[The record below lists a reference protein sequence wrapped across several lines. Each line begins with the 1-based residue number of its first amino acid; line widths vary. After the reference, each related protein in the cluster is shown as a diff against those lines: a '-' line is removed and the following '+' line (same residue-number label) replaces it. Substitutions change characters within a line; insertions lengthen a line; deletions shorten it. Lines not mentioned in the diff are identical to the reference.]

1 MSMFVKFKSSLL
13 ASSVMALC
21 LAVAPLAY
29 AQAPTPATQ
38 RAERFKAADAYMY
51 ANLSALVTDLNVQ
64 AAFTGGGN
72 GVIYRKGAKGQ
83 GRIMLAD
90 PAKATQTELTTEAA
104 LTPKLKAAGVKAD
117 GIIDVRPV
125 DYDADKN
132 VLKLSAGGRE
142 WSYELATDKLTANDP
157 FVAPDGAVSPDGK
170 YKVIARDYNLYL
182 VEVATN
188 RETPLTFDGG
198 YDQRYGQNYPQF
210 GDMADAN
217 SETPKMRLSVQWSE
231 DSQQI
236 LTYRMD
242 RNGAYIWTG
251 VQQSPQGSHFPR
263 AFNYVYPSAGAPN
276 VPLVKPVL
284 IDLKGK
290 ATYLD
295 VPPTEL
301 LWPGDPA
308 SYWSGDK
315 VIYEWSKRGY
325 GEILLYEVDPATGKG
340 VVRVRE
346 ALKPIVTVT
355 SSGIRHAPEWG
366 GNFVISERSG
376 WAQLYF
382 IKTSENPDGGK
393 ALTSGEWE
401 VTGIERIDKDDVII
415 AGIGREKGANPYASS
430 LYRVTKSGK
439 ITHLTPEPLDHSTTI
454 SPDGKWIID
463 RMSSPTDPTRT
474 VLRDAKEGKIVAE
487 LGRADISALL
497 ATGFTPPEPFETL
510 ADDGK
515 TKLYGMIHRPKNFDP
530 SKSYP
535 VIENVYTGPTTH
547 RFTEDYNGNIVNGLN
562 AMAQLGAIVVTIDG
576 RGTSQRG
583 KAFRSSA
590 YQNLGEVGLD
600 DHIWVLKAMKAK
612 YPYFDLSRVG
622 VYGGSAGGY
631 DTARFVLRRPDF
643 YKVGVASSGNHDQ
656 RIDKAWW
663 PEVSMGIADD
673 ATWEANS
680 NIPVAKNLKGK
691 LMLIHGDIDDN
702 VPIAATMKLSK
713 ALIDAGKDHE
723 LVILPNTKHNVSQPY
738 YFQKM
743 FGFFY
748 DNLIEPRADDPI
760 VQK

>member
-1 MSMFVKFKSSLL
+1 
-13 ASSVMALC
+13 MAAC
-21 LAVAPLAY
+21 LMVAPLQAAY
-29 AQAPTPATQ
+29 AQSPATQ
-38 RAERFKAADAYMY
+38 RAERFKAAEAYMHG
-51 ANLSALVTDLNVQ
+51 NLSALVTDLNMQ
-64 AAFTGGGN
+64 AAFTGGGR
-72 GVIYRKGAKGQ
+72 GVIYRKGPKGQ
-83 GRIMLAD
+83 GAILLAD
-90 PAKATQTELTTEAA
+90 PATGTQAELTTEAA
-104 LTPKLKAAGVKAD
+104 LTPKLKAVGVKAD
-117 GIIDVRPV
+117 GIVDVRPT
-125 DYDADKN
+125 DYDADKK
-132 VLKLSAGGRE
+132 VLKFSAGGRD
-142 WSYELATDKLTANDP
+142 WIYEFATDTLTANAP
-157 FVAPDGAVSPDGK
+157 YVTPDGMVSPDGK

-182 VEVATN
+182 VDVATN
-188 RETPLTFDGG
+188 RETPLTFNGG
-198 YDQRYGQNYPQF
+198 YDQRYGQNYPLF

-231 DSQQI
+231 DSQKI

-251 VQQSPQGSHFPR
+251 VQQAPQGSHFPR
-263 AFNYVYPSAGAPN
+263 AFNYVYPSAGAVN

-295 VPPTEL
+295 VPATEL

-308 SYWSGDK
+308 
-315 VIYEWSKRGY
+315 V
-325 GEILLYEVDPATGKG
+325 

-382 IKTSENPDGGK
+382 IKTGENPDGGK

-415 AGIGREKGANPYASS
+415 AGIGREKGVNPYASS
-430 LYRVTKSGK
+430 LYRVTKGGK
-439 ITHLTPEPLDHSTTI
+439 ITHLTPEPLDHNTTI

-463 RMSSPTDPTRT
+463 RMSSPVDPTRT
-474 VLRDAKEGKIVAE
+474 VLRDARDGKIVAE

-497 ATGFTPPEPFETL
+497 ATGFTVPEPFETL

-515 TKLYGMIHRPKNFDP
+515 TRLYGMIHRPKNFDP

-547 RFTEDYNGNIVNGLN
+547 RFTEDYGGNIVNGLN

-590 YQNLGEVGLD
+590 YQNLAEAGLD

-612 YPYFDLSRVG
+612 YPYFDLNRVG

-631 DTARFVLRRPDF
+631 DTARFVLRRPDV

-702 VPIAATMKLSK
+702 VPVAATMKLSK